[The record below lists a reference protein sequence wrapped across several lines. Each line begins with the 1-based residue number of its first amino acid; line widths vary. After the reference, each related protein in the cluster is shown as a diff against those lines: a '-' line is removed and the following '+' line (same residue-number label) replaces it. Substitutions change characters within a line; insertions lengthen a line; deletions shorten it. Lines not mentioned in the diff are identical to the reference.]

1 MADHPPRVGL
11 FGRLG
16 SGNIGNDATLEA
28 VLAYLK
34 AERPDAVLDSLCSG
48 PERVTARYGLPAA
61 QLNWLHGPQRPV
73 RSRLLRV
80 GVTATRIGLGVLID
94 SWRIPAWVRRH
105 DVVIVPG
112 MGVLESSLP
121 QRPWE
126 LPYSQF
132 LMSLAGKVFGTKVA
146 FVGSGATV
154 VRQRLTGW
162 LLAKS
167 AKLASYRSFRD
178 QVSLDAARRMGMAGA
193 DDQVYP
199 DLVFAL
205 PSPPGRSR
213 ATGAVGVGVMAYSG
227 APEERDRAEEIQA
240 EYTSKLSEFVRRLL
254 ADGHHVRLLIGDED
268 DEPVALEILAA
279 ARQTWSRPGEP
290 PVVYESFSS
299 VDELMEQ
306 LGTVESVIGTRYHTV
321 QVALK
326 LGKPTVAICY
336 GDKHVALMELMG
348 VGDRIQQIRDLD
360 VDLLERQL
368 TALWTDRDEITR
380 TLAERNQI
388 NRERLEAQFAELTA
402 VLFETETPRSR

>member
-1 MADHPPRVGL
+1 M

-48 PERVTARYGLPAA
+48 PERVTERYGLPAA
-61 QLNWLHGPQRPV
+61 QLNWLHGPRRPP

-80 GVTATRIGLGVLID
+80 GTAATRIGVGVLVD

-132 LMSLAGKVFGTKVA
+132 VMSLAGKVFGTKVA

-178 QVSLDAARRMGMAGA
+178 QVSLDAARQMGMAGP

-205 PSPPGRSR
+205 PSPPSTPR

-227 APEERDRAEEIQA
+227 APEERARAEEIQA
-240 EYTSKLSEFVRRLL
+240 EYTNKMSQFVRRLL
-254 ADGHHVRLLIGDED
+254 TDGYRVRLLIGDED
-268 DEPVALEILAA
+268 DEPVALEILAD
-279 ARQTWSRPGEP
+279 ARAHWSGPGEA

-299 VDELMEQ
+299 VQELMEQ

-321 QVALK
+321 QVSLR

-336 GDKHVALMELMG
+336 GQKHVALMELMG
-348 VGDRIQQIRDLD
+348 VGDRIQQIRELD
-360 VDLLERQL
+360 VELLERQHG
-368 TALWTDRDEITR
+368 ALWTDRDEITR
-380 TLAERNQI
+380 TLAERNQL
-388 NRERLEAQFAELTA
+388 NRERLEVQFAELTA
-402 VLFETETPRSR
+402 VLFASDPARIR